1 MANNGGGGQ
10 GPLTGG
16 QSSTKGGMQRGRGR
30 GRGSSRHGSSGSG
43 NGRGGAGSRGRHGI
57 SECGR
62 GRGRGGCGASRRGR
76 GRGGCGS
83 VRGGAG
89 GSRQPGSDSGGPSN
103 SSGDTRI
110 WSTTLSDVIV
120 KPFTKQVGPTI
131 PIANSIEIFDT
142 FFSDELIS
150 VIVRETNRYAKDCL
164 KNDDTTWETNVNEIR
179 AFIGFIVLMGIV
191 NPRRCAIC
199 SM

>member
-16 QSSTKGGMQRGRGR
+16 QSSTRGGMQRGRGR
-30 GRGSSRHGSSGSG
+30 GRGSSRHDSSGSG

-62 GRGRGGCGASRRGR
+62 GRGRGGCGASRHGRGRGGCGASRRGR

-89 GSRQPGSDSGGPSN
+89 GSRQRGSDSGGPSN
-103 SSGDTRI
+103 SSDDTRI

-150 VIVRETNRYAKDCL
+150 VIVRETNRYAK
-164 KNDDTTWETNVNEIR
+164 
-179 AFIGFIVLMGIV
+179 
-191 NPRRCAIC
+191 
-199 SM
+199 

>member
-1 MANNGGGGQ
+1 MANNGGGGH

-16 QSSTKGGMQRGRGR
+16 QSSTRGGMQRGRGR
-30 GRGSSRHGSSGSG
+30 ERGSSRHGSSGSG
-43 NGRGGAGSRGRHGI
+43 NGRGGTGSRGRHVI

-62 GRGRGGCGASRRGR
+62 GRGRDGCGTSRRGR

-89 GSRQPGSDSGGPSN
+89 GSHQRGSDSGGPSN
-103 SSGDTRI
+103 SSEDTRI

-164 KNDDTTWETNVNEIR
+164 KKDDTTWETNVNEIR
-179 AFIGFIVLMGIV
+179 AFI
-191 NPRRCAIC
+191 
-199 SM
+199 